1 MCVRCTAV
9 VLLAVGTL
17 LVGPSCKLATG
28 RDEYEGKGT
37 DVERMVAID
46 KTNTK
51 GLLPSNGRT
60 RGCRALGGRLTF

>member
-9 VLLAVGTL
+9 VLGTL
-17 LVGPSCKLATG
+17 LVGMVATG

-37 DVERMVAID
+37 DVERMAAIH

-60 RGCRALGGRLTF
+60 RGC